1 MEEWFALVQSALQ
14 ALPAAPG
21 LEWLGDSGLDR
32 GQLTSLVVAYLCP
45 SPFAFSAFADWF
57 PYGAPN
63 LLRQRL
69 DVLEDKGLIQV
80 SGADQFAITEQGL
93 AFLKKWIDQ
102 QRAHLAALT
111 PLPVGD
117 LRRMSHWLSTVVSAA
132 LAAPPPLVKD
142 CLAGSRRIAPAAGG
156 ALMVQI
162 DQYLTD
168 LQCFRDDAHISAW
181 RQHKLEGPEVE
192 VLTFLWRGEAQD
204 LDGLSAALSERRGYS
219 RGQYAAFVEALTGRG
234 LVDAAQTRLSLT
246 AEGSALREE
255 IEEATERYYMF
266 PWTALNPT
274 DLLALRRLL
283 ERFTHALQ
291 QA

>member
-1 MEEWFALVQSALQ
+1 MEWFKLVQSALQ
-14 ALPAAPG
+14 ALPAATV
-21 LEWLGDSGLDR
+21 LEWLDDAGLDR
-32 GQLTSLVVAYLCP
+32 GQLTSLVVAHLCP
-45 SPFAFSAFADWF
+45 SPFAFGAFSNWF
-57 PYGAPN
+57 PYSAPN

-69 DVLEDKGLIQV
+69 DVLEDKGLIQA

-93 AFLKKWIDQ
+93 AFLRKWIDQ

-117 LRRMSHWLSTVVSAA
+117 LRRMSHLLSAVVSAA
-132 LAAPPPLVKD
+132 LAAPPPVVKGCLV
-142 CLAGSRRIAPAAGG
+142 GSRRIAPAAGE

-168 LQCFRDDAHISAW
+168 LQWFRDDAHVSAW

-192 VLTFLWRGEAQD
+192 VLTLLWRGEAQD

-219 RGQYAAFVEALTGRG
+219 RDQYAAFVRALAGRG
-234 LVDAAQTRLSLT
+234 LVDAAQTSLSLT
-246 AEGSALREE
+246 EEGGALRGE
-255 IEEATERYYMF
+255 IEEATGRYYMF

-274 DLLALRRLL
+274 DLQALRRLL
-283 ERFTHALQ
+283 ERLAHTLQ
-291 QA
+291 QV

>member
-21 LEWLGDSGLDR
+21 LEWMDDAGLDR
-32 GQLTSLVVAYLCP
+32 GQLTSLVVAHLCP
-45 SPFAFSAFADWF
+45 SPFDFSAFADWF

-63 LLRQRL
+63 LLRRRL
-69 DVLEDKGLIQV
+69 GVLADKGLIQAL
-80 SGADQFAITEQGL
+80 GADQFAITEQGL

-117 LRRMSHWLSTVVSAA
+117 LRRIVHLLSTVVSAA
-132 LAAPPPLVKD
+132 LAAPPSVVKD
-142 CLAGSRRIAPAAGG
+142 CLVGSRRIAPTAGG

-192 VLTFLWRGEAQD
+192 VLTLLWRGEAED
-204 LDGLSAALSERRGYS
+204 LDGLGAALSERRGYS
-219 RGQYAAFVEALTGRG
+219 RDQYAAFVRALAGRG
-234 LVDAAQTRLSLT
+234 WVHAAQTSLSLT
-246 AEGSALREE
+246 EEGAALRGE

-274 DLLALRRLL
+274 DLQALRRLL
-283 ERFTHALQ
+283 ERFVHALQ